1 MKLTNNQNV
10 SLCSTAL
17 NLRFAQ
23 ILNDGAMFNA
33 NAVGTAVSVVYISIY
48 YRFVLPEDKMSHLT
62 KLLGTIALIVA
73 FIVYSKVC
81 KVYFFLI

>member
-1 MKLTNNQNV
+1 MFL
-10 SLCSTAL
+10 LCSTSL

-33 NAVGTAVSVVYISIY
+33 NAVGAAVSVVYISIY
-48 YRFVLPEDKMSHLT
+48 YHFVSPKDKFSHLT
-62 KLLGTIALIVA
+62 KLLGTIALIVV

-81 KVYFFLI
+81 KIRFFDVAKV